1 MLGNP
6 NLNTGAEPFPGY
18 RLVRF
23 LGRGGFGEVWEA
35 QSPAGKPKA
44 LKFLPCDA
52 GQKAAREIRALQ
64 AIRQV
69 RHPHL
74 VRTEQVWCY
83 SGFLVLAMELAN
95 GSLDDLL
102 RTYRKQFDTPI
113 IPEYVCCLLSQAA
126 DALDFLNLRKHVVNG
141 QTISLQHCDIKPS
154 NLLLFGE
161 TLKIGDF
168 GLVSALTSQNE
179 HEHRSRSGTI
189 NFCPPEVSQGRL
201 STQTDQYS
209 LAVTYCLVRGGRLPF
224 EDSVY
229 AGSAGYTRP
238 APDLS
243 MLPSEEQPIVARAL
257 SPVPQDRWPSC
268 GDMMNRLARQVCSAA
283 TDSSRLALQH

>member
-1 MLGNP
+1 
-6 NLNTGAEPFPGY
+6 LNTGAEPFPGY

-69 RHPHL
+69 RHAHL

-83 SGFLVLAMELAN
+83 SGFLVLAMELAS

-102 RTYRKQFDTPI
+102 RTYLKQFDTPI

-126 DALDFLNLRKHVVNG
+126 DALDFLNSRKHLVNG
-141 QTISLQHCDIKPS
+141 QYISLQHCDIKPS

-189 NFCPPEVSQGRL
+189 SFCAPEVFQGRL

-209 LAVTYCLVRGGRLPF
+209 LAMTYCLVRGGRLPF
-224 EDSVY
+224 EDSGH
-229 AGSAGYTRP
+229 AWSAGYTRP

-243 MLPSEEQPIVARAL
+243 MLPSEEQPIIARAL

-283 TDSSRLALQH
+283 TSNSRLALER